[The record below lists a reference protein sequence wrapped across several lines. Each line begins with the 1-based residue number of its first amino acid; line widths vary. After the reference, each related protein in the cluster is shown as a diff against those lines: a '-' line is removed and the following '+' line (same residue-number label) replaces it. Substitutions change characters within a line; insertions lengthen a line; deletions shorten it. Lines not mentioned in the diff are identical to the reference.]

1 MVPYL
6 ETIAKRIT
14 SILPDVKSGPL
25 RLWGQSFGRPGENA
39 VTITGCEATHD
50 CLRFSFT
57 NDEVLAVWNP
67 ADVEVDASTFRIG
80 SATAIRWTEYC
91 CWPKTPENIRYWDF
105 ALEDTRVAYR
115 TNEDRIPGSG
125 WLDGSTT
132 SSNPAVEISES
143 Y

>member
-1 MVPYL
+1 VTEL
-6 ETIAKRIT
+6 EYSQPQKISRSDDKD
-14 SILPDVKSGPL
+14 DVFETQL
-25 RLWGQSFGRPGENA
+25 GRSSRVAGNPS
-39 VTITGCEATHD
+39 VTIQK
-50 CLRFSFT
+50 RP

-67 ADVEVDASTFRIG
+67 ADLEVDAGTFRIG
-80 SATAIRWTEYC
+80 SATALRWTEYC

-105 ALEDTRVAYR
+105 ALEDARVAYR

-132 SSNPAVEISES
+132 SSYPAVEISES

>member
-1 MVPYL
+1 MVPSL
-6 ETIAKRIT
+6 EDIAKKIT

-39 VTITGCEATHD
+39 LTLAGCEASDD

-67 ADVEVDASTFRIG
+67 ADVEINARTFRIG
-80 SATAIRWTEYC
+80 SATALRWTVYC
-91 CWPKTPENIRYWDF
+91 RLPKTPEHIRYWDF
-105 ALEDTRVAYR
+105 ALEDASVAYR

-125 WLDGSTT
+125 WLDRSAA
-132 SSNPAVEISES
+132 SAYPAVEISEF
-143 Y
+143 